1 MLRWATRRAPTTQK
15 YLSRNRAI
23 VGPDGRIGVYRKVH
37 LWGAENLF
45 FEPGD
50 LGIGVW
56 KTMFGR
62 MSVAICYDGWSCAAQ
77 CRRGTFLADQVR
89 RIDRSRKFVR
99 RNPVWRSRAAR
110 LQQSL
115 TICRSDPGRRE
126 AVRNKSIGRRNS
138 WRGFAPARHG
148 VFVVA
153 PIARV
158 PAFDASLGTRFTEE
172 EGHGPKLRTYREQ
185 NQELK
190 ERLVSRAARYTG
202 SYPIPAYGKHL
213 SNQCRGDREEASLL
227 IRAARSA
234 FYPRR
239 RRAGTGLERR
249 PASTSSVRRGLGPR
263 PWCDDNHG
271 FADRSAPTELFDQAA
286 SRTHGM
292 MQQSHLASRPF
303 DPVSVPSSRTR
314 RSHHDEVHC
323 DRLHRQRRLSPHIVR
338 TGNADCST

>member
-1 MLRWATRRAPTTQK
+1 MTWRLSLLRWATRRAPTTQK

-138 WRGFAPARHG
+138 CVDSHRPGTVYSSSLRLRGSQPSMRAWALDLRRT
-148 VFVVA
+148 
-153 PIARV
+153 RV
-158 PAFDASLGTRFTEE
+158 MAQAKNIQGT
-172 EGHGPKLRTYREQ
+172 K
-185 NQELK
+185 
-190 ERLVSRAARYTG
+190 SRA
-202 SYPIPAYGKHL
+202 
-213 SNQCRGDREEASLL
+213 
-227 IRAARSA
+227 
-234 FYPRR
+234 
-239 RRAGTGLERR
+239 
-249 PASTSSVRRGLGPR
+249 
-263 PWCDDNHG
+263 
-271 FADRSAPTELFDQAA
+271 
-286 SRTHGM
+286 
-292 MQQSHLASRPF
+292 
-303 DPVSVPSSRTR
+303 
-314 RSHHDEVHC
+314 
-323 DRLHRQRRLSPHIVR
+323 
-338 TGNADCST
+338 